1 MEIDPVGLL
10 QQQVR
15 LLSLRRR
22 NNQVQSVEKNLEEL
36 GPMPCK
42 FFIWLVVH
50 NRCWMPDLL
59 AKRGLPHPEVC
70 PLCDQAEET
79 ISHLL
84 VGCVFARQV
93 RASIFQLLGI
103 VQLAPDLSVGCSSGR
118 WRKVFRVVP
127 KEAREGLNSF

>member
-15 LLSLRRR
+15 LLSLLRRY
-22 NNQVQSVEKNLEEL
+22 NQVQYVEKNLEEL

-50 NRCWMPDLL
+50 NRCWTAGRL
-59 AKRGLPHPEVC
+59 AKRGLHPEVC

-84 VGCVFARQV
+84 VGVLFAHQV
-93 RASIFQLLGI
+93 WASIFQLLGI
-103 VQLAPDLSVGCSSGR
+103 VQLAPNLSVGHFSYW
-118 WRKVFRVVP
+118 WR
-127 KEAREGLNSF
+127 N